1 MPIVNL
7 GILAHVD
14 AGKTSLTER
23 ILFETGVIDAVG
35 RVDRG
40 DTQTDTLAIE
50 RERGITIQSAV
61 VSFQIGDLKVNLI
74 DTPGHSDFIAEV
86 ERALS
91 VLDAVVLVVSA
102 VEGVQAQT
110 RHLVRAVQTL
120 GLPLIVFVNKI
131 DRGGAREAELLV
143 DIRRNLGLNV
153 VAVNRVI
160 DIGRS
165 ASDVALLDPNDEAH
179 SNRLLDALAE
189 HNDDLI
195 ASYLQSA
202 GNLSWQEL
210 HEELN
215 DQARLGR
222 IAPVF
227 FGSAMHGRGADQ
239 LIDGFARFLPSPTPS
254 DDAPLCGVV
263 FKIQRDRDRDGEKI
277 CHVRMFSGRIA
288 VRQRVVVGRRRDDGS
303 VGEHESRI
311 TGIDIFDKGG
321 VTRSGCAGPGEI
333 ARVHGLKDV
342 RIGDWFGRDR
352 TGNRP
357 RHFSLPAL
365 ESFVRMEDEACAPQL
380 HNALRQLAEQDPL
393 ISIRIDSRRGEISVR
408 LYGEVQ
414 KEFIAATLLNDFGLD
429 ARFEP
434 SRIIFIERLVGI
446 GSAVEYIGTAENPF
460 AATIGF
466 RVEPNCSEQGLTYRR
481 ELGSLPLSFYKA
493 IEDTVDETL
502 QEGLAGW
509 QVTGCTVT
517 LTHTGYASPVTVAS
531 DFRKLTPLVLIRALE
546 EAGTR
551 VHEPV
556 HRFVLQ
562 IPAGTLGEILA
573 ALGNARA
580 IPGQTEQDGDL
591 CTISGTIPLAEIHAF
606 EQRLPGLGRGEGM
619 FSDRFDTYQELTG
632 PIVVRPRTD
641 RNPLNRKEYL
651 SRVSQGEP
659 G

>member
-35 RVDRG
+35 SVDRG

-131 DRGGAREAELLV
+131 DRGGAREAGLLV
-143 DIRRNLGLNV
+143 DIHQKLGLNV

-160 DIGRS
+160 GIGRS
-165 ASDVALLDPNDEAH
+165 AAHAVPLDATDEMY

-195 ASYLQSA
+195 ASYLRSS
-202 GNLSWQEL
+202 GNLSWQDL
-210 HEELN
+210 QEELN

-222 IAPVF
+222 IAPVY
-227 FGSAMHGRGADQ
+227 FGSATRGRGVDQ

-254 DDAPLCGVV
+254 DNAPLSGVV
-263 FKIQRDRDRDGEKI
+263 FKIQRDRVGEKI
-277 CHVRMFSGRIA
+277 CHARMFSGRIA
-288 VRQRVVVGRRRDDGS
+288 VRQRIVIGRRRDDGG
-303 VGEHESRI
+303 VVEHENRI
-311 TGIDIFDKGG
+311 TGIDIFNKGG
-321 VTRSGCAGPGEI
+321 VTRSGCAGAGEI

-352 TGNRP
+352 TGNRT

-365 ESFVRMEDEACAPQL
+365 ESVVRMEDDACAPQL
-380 HNALRQLAEQDPL
+380 HEALRQLAEQDPL
-393 ISIRIDSRRGEISVR
+393 ISIRQDSQRGEILVH

-414 KEFIAATLLNDFGLD
+414 KEFIAATLLHDFSLE
-429 ARFEP
+429 AHFEP
-434 SRIIFIERLVGI
+434 SRIICIERPIGI
-446 GSAVEYIGTAENPF
+446 GSAVEYMGTADNPIV
-460 AATIGF
+460 ATIGF
-466 RVEPNCSEQGLTYRR
+466 RVEPNVSGIAAAYRR
-481 ELGSLPLSFYKA
+481 ELGSLPLAFYRA
-493 IEDTVDETL
+493 IEETVYETL
-502 QEGLAGW
+502 EEGLSGW
-509 QVTGCTVT
+509 QVNGYTVT
-517 LTHTGYASPVTVAS
+517 LTHTGYVPDTVAA
-531 DFRKLTPLVLIRALE
+531 DFRKLTPLVLMRALK
-546 EAGTR
+546 EAGTQ
-551 VHEPV
+551 VFEPV
-556 HRFVLQ
+556 HHFVLE
-562 IPAGTLGEILA
+562 IPADTVGDVLA
-573 ALGNARA
+573 ALGNVRA
-580 IPGQTEQDGDL
+580 VPGHTEQDGEM
-591 CTISGTIPLAEIHAF
+591 CTISGTIPLAEINAF

-619 FSDRFDTYQELTG
+619 FSDHFDTYQELTG
-632 PIVVRPRTD
+632 PSVVRPRTD

>member
-35 RVDRG
+35 SVDHG

-50 RERGITIQSAV
+50 RERSITIQSAV
-61 VSFQIGDLKVNLI
+61 VSFPIGDLKVNLI

-110 RHLVRAVQTL
+110 RHLVRAVHTL
-120 GLPLIVFVNKI
+120 GLPLIIFVNKI

-143 DIRRNLGLNV
+143 DIHQKLGLNV

-160 DIGRS
+160 DIGTS
-165 ASDVALLDPNDEAH
+165 AAHVALLDATDESH

-195 ASYLQSA
+195 ASYLHSS
-202 GNLSWQEL
+202 GNLSWQDL
-210 HEELN
+210 QEELN

-222 IAPVF
+222 IAPVY
-227 FGSAMHGRGADQ
+227 FGSATRGRGIDQ
-239 LIDGFARFLPSPTPS
+239 LIDGFTRFLPSPTPS
-254 DDAPLCGVV
+254 DDTPLSGVV
-263 FKIQRDRDRDGEKI
+263 FKIQRDRDGEKI

-288 VRQRVVVGRRRDDGS
+288 VRQRVVIGRRRDDGS
-303 VGEHESRI
+303 VVEHESRI
-311 TGIDIFDKGG
+311 TGIDIFNKGA
-321 VTRSGCAGPGEI
+321 VTRSGCAGAGEI

-342 RIGDWFGRDR
+342 RIGDWFGRDDSRNR
-352 TGNRP
+352 TQ
-357 RHFSLPAL
+357 HFSLPAL
-365 ESFVRMEDEACAPQL
+365 ESVVRMEDEACAPHL
-380 HNALRQLAEQDPL
+380 NKALRQLAEQDPL

-414 KEFIAATLLNDFGLD
+414 KEFIAATLLNDFNLD
-429 ARFEP
+429 ACFEP

-460 AATIGF
+460 AATVGF

-481 ELGSLPLSFYKA
+481 ELGSLPLAFYKA
-493 IEDTVDETL
+493 IEDTVDDTL

-517 LTHTGYASPVTVAS
+517 LTHTGYASPVTVTA
-531 DFRKLTPLVLIRALE
+531 DFRKLTPLVLMRALE

-551 VHEPV
+551 IYEPV

-562 IPAGTLGEILA
+562 IPAGTLGEVLA

-580 IPGQTEQDGDL
+580 IPGHTEQDGEL
-591 CTISGTIPLAEIHAF
+591 CTISGTIPLAEINAF

-619 FSDRFDTYQELTG
+619 FSDHFDTYQELTG